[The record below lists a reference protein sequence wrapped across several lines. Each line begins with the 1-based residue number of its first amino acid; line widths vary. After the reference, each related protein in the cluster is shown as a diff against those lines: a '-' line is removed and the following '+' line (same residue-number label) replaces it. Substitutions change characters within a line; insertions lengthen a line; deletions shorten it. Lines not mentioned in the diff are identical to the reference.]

1 MHNFV
6 LLKNNLNRL
15 IVSLLRYVTLLSE
28 FGFMNINKLLITIL
42 VITFSGFIYSQQKRD
57 LSFYLEQAKKSSPLI
72 NKNKNDNKIVNLDLQ
87 QTERILKSPVI
98 NLESNLL
105 FAPILSHD
113 TNPTSFNLSSGGAVN
128 YTGYDLGISNGG
140 QYQAFVSLKQPLLA
154 NMNLKPYSYKSDIS
168 RKQNDN
174 STTMTI
180 HEMEQLVGYQYILC
194 LKSKTQIK
202 NGEIILKQLDD
213 QLNIMR
219 KLVKN
224 AVYKQSDL
232 MLLEIEKQN
241 VRITNKSFEDDYKA
255 NIYDLNLLCGID
267 DSADVEIQKTELSMK
282 TDKTVESNFLISYK
296 LDSLGIIADQS
307 ISELKYKP
315 QLNAFANAGY
325 NATGI
330 PTFDRLGFSFGLN
343 FSWTLYDGNQRK
355 LEREKSNVNISTLQF
370 EKEHF
375 NIQREINKN
384 KILSQLKS
392 LDERGI
398 ILENQLNQY
407 DKLYSVYSDEL
418 SLGLVS
424 VMDFKNLL
432 KDITSKKQDFL
443 LLNMEKQLLVNSF
456 NYWNY

>member
-1 MHNFV
+1 M
-6 LLKNNLNRL
+6 
-15 IVSLLRYVTLLSE
+15 
-28 FGFMNINKLLITIL
+28 NKLVLFIL
-42 VITFSGFIYSQQKRD
+42 LFLFTGLTFSQQLD
-57 LSFYLEQAKKSSPLI
+57 LNFYLEQAKKTSPLI
-72 NKNKNDNKIVNLDLQ
+72 NKNKNDTKIVNLNMQ

-98 NLESNLL
+98 SLESNLL
-105 FAPILSHD
+105 FAPIIAYD
-113 TNPTSFNLSSGGAVN
+113 KIPTSFDIVSDGSNS
-128 YTGYDLGISNGG
+128 YTGYDQGITNGG
-140 QYQAFVSLKQPLLA
+140 QYQAYISLKQPLLA
-154 NMNLKPYSYKSDIS
+154 RMNLKPYSYKSDIS
-168 RKQNDN
+168 RKQNEN

-194 LKSKTQIK
+194 LKSKMQIK
-202 NGEIILKQLDD
+202 NGGIILKQLDD
-213 QLNIMR
+213 QLNIMH
-219 KLVKN
+219 KLVEN

-232 MLLEIEKQN
+232 LLLEIEKQN
-241 VRITNKSFEDDYKA
+241 VLVSNKSFEDDYKV
-255 NIYDLNLLCGID
+255 NLYDLNLLCGIK
-267 DSADVEIQKTELSMK
+267 DSVPADIKEVELSILP
-282 TDKTVESNFLISYK
+282 DKTTESNFLLSYK
-296 LDSLGIIADQS
+296 LDSLGIVADQS

-330 PTFDRLGFSFGLN
+330 PTIDRFGFSFGLN

-375 NIQREINKN
+375 KTQREINKD
-384 KILSQLKS
+384 KIRSQLKS
-392 LDERGI
+392 LNEHGI

-407 DKLYSVYSDEL
+407 DKLYKVYSDEL
-418 SLGLVS
+418 SHGLIS

-443 LLNMEKQLLVNSF
+443 LLNMEKQLLVNSY

>member
-1 MHNFV
+1 MNKLV
-6 LLKNNLNRL
+6 LL
-15 IVSLLRYVTLLSE
+15 ILLFVFAELT
-28 FGFMNINKLLITIL
+28 
-42 VITFSGFIYSQQKRD
+42 YSQQQD
-57 LSFYLEQAKKSSPLI
+57 LNFYLEQAKKTSPLL

-87 QTERILKSPVI
+87 QTQRILKSPVI
-98 NLESNLL
+98 SLESSLL
-105 FAPILSHD
+105 FSPIIAYDKS
-113 TNPTSFNLSSGGAVN
+113 PTSFDIVSDGSNS
-128 YTGYDLGISNGG
+128 YTGYDQGITNGG

-154 NMNLKPYSYKSDIS
+154 NMNLKPYSFKSDIS

-180 HEMEQLVGYQYILC
+180 HEMEQLVSYQYILC
-194 LKSKTQIK
+194 LKSKTQIR
-202 NGEIILKQLDD
+202 NGEIILKQFDE

-219 KLVKN
+219 KLVES

-241 VRITNKSFEDDYKA
+241 VQVINKSFEDDYKA
-255 NIYDLNLLCGID
+255 NIYDLNLLCGIKNSTKVD
-267 DSADVEIQKTELSMK
+267 ISEIELSMQTGK
-282 TDKTVESNFLISYK
+282 TAESGFLLSYK
-296 LDSLGIIADQS
+296 LDSLGFVADQS

-330 PTFDRLGFSFGLN
+330 PTFDRFGFSFGLN
-343 FSWTLYDGNQRK
+343 FSWTLYDGDQRK
-355 LEREKSNVNISTLQF
+355 LEREKSTVNISTLQF

-375 NIQREINKN
+375 KTQREINKD

-392 LDERGI
+392 LDERRI
-398 ILENQLNQY
+398 ILESQLNQY
-407 DKLYSVYSDEL
+407 DKLYKVYSDEL
-418 SLGLVS
+418 AHGLVS

-443 LLNMEKQLLVNSF
+443 MLKMEKQLLVNSY